1 MKTATPFP
9 EPQFPNPN
17 DKIRRNTR
25 RTKPPIAL
33 LRPVRHSGFG
43 FLSALVIG
51 HSLFD
56 RFTVALFAL
65 LLAVS
70 GSAWARE
77 LANYAADMREDLTEK
92 TLPYWYDT
100 TLDKTNGGYVLA
112 DDVQGPRVATEKQL
126 VTQSRLIWT
135 FSRVHLKGYSA
146 ETRNYLKAAEHGYRF
161 LLDHFFDKKN
171 GGYYWTTD
179 LSGKV
184 LNDRK
189 ILYGESFVIYALVE
203 YYRASNDKEAL
214 RRAIDLYHDVQQHA
228 HDPKNGGWFEH
239 FTRDWTPIMKPD
251 PEAIVEV
258 AGYKSANTHLHLM
271 EALTELYEV
280 TLDDETKRSLEESLR
295 LNATYFYPRE
305 PGKSCFHRQPDWK
318 EVTDPKSA
326 GLSYGHNVEFAW
338 LMIRAQKVQGTPLA
352 WDHFYAHLNH
362 AMKYG
367 YDHEHGGLYSRG
379 SDDQPATDTDKVWWV
394 QAEMLAA
401 LTDALQQKPNAEYE
415 VAVKKLLDFVTN
427 FMTDPS
433 DGVWLDTVTADGKFK
448 NTGKAHNWKANYHDV
463 RAMLKFIEAFRPSL
477 PKQ

>member
-1 MKTATPFP
+1 MKTSALCRELFH
-9 EPQFPNPN
+9 
-17 DKIRRNTR
+17 IRRLR
-25 RTKPPIAL
+25 RA
-33 LRPVRHSGFG
+33 SFG
-43 FLSALVIG
+43 F
-51 HSLFD
+51 
-56 RFTVALFAL
+56 FAL
-65 LLAVS
+65 LLAAS
-70 GSAWARE
+70 GPAAARE

-100 TLDKTNGGYVLA
+100 TLDKANGGYVLA
-112 DDVQGPRVATEKQL
+112 DDVQGPRTASEKQL

-135 FSRVHLKGYSA
+135 FSRVHLKGYGA
-146 ETRNYLKAAEHGYRF
+146 EKRNYLKAAEHGYRF
-161 LLDHFFDKKN
+161 LLDHFLDKKN
-171 GGYYWTTD
+171 GGYFWTTD

-214 RRAIDLYHDVQQHA
+214 RRAIDLYQDVQKRA
-228 HDPKNGGWFEH
+228 HDAKNGGWIEH
-239 FTRDWTPIMKPD
+239 FTRDWTPILKPD
-251 PEAIVEV
+251 PQAIVEI

-280 TLDDETKRSLEESLR
+280 TLEDEIKRSLEECLR
-295 LNATYFYPRE
+295 LNATYFYPKD
-305 PGKSCFHRQPDWK
+305 PGKSCFHRQPDWQ

-338 LMIRAQKVQGTPLA
+338 LMIRAQRVLGAAPG
-352 WDHFYAHLNH
+352 WDQFYAHLNH
-362 AMKYG
+362 ALKYG
-367 YDHEHGGLYSRG
+367 YDHERGGVYSRG
-379 SDDQPATDTDKVWWV
+379 SDDKPATDTDKVWWV

-401 LTDALQQKPNAEYE
+401 LTDALQQKPNAEYDA
-415 VAVKKLLDFVTN
+415 AVKKLLDFVAS

-433 DGVWLDTVTADGKFK
+433 DGVWLDTVTAEGKFK

-463 RAMLKFIEAFRPSL
+463 RAMLKFIEAFRPTL